1 MSLGLFQAVTRLLP
15 HPVLLCDGTGH
26 VLAANPAA
34 ARAVTGLRTGADL
47 FDLGVED
54 PTRLR
59 THLGNWLRSG
69 SLLPGV
75 LAVRDAEG
83 RSHRFRCHGARAT
96 WWDGPN
102 PAAQLHLTRL
112 DQTDQFVA
120 LSQQVEALNRE
131 IAFRSSV
138 EAERER
144 LLDTEKA
151 TRARLQRMYQLT
163 AALAAAATLPEVAQA
178 VRETAP
184 AALNATGVQLRL
196 RWERLVPALHPN
208 DNLRALSGDIWAT
221 DHDTPEALT
230 GGDPAETALRRATP
244 AEAASVRSAS
254 ARGAHPGGAAEE
266 AAEFTG
272 LSSTAVVA
280 VRSSLPRPTRAEPA
294 PAPVTAPLEAGG
306 VVLGSLVIQ
315 PDTGDPIE
323 PEHLT
328 AIVQQIAQAVRRA
341 GLHEHE
347 HRLAERLQRSLLP
360 HLPAVDG
367 LEIADSYA
375 PGVDMVEVGGDW
387 YDVHNLDA
395 DHVGLTIGDVA
406 GHGLPEAAAM
416 ARISA
421 ALRSIALRCG
431 LRPGTVLRELNEF
444 LGTYHAGLM
453 ATACYLVYNRHTRV
467 LRYAKAGH
475 PPPLL
480 ISADGR
486 SRFLEEALAPPLG
499 PMPGMRYREA
509 ETVVDGGDTL
519 LLYTDGL
526 IERRGESLDVGLR
539 RLTDLARRS
548 TGLPVENLCRRF
560 LDHQP
565 GAEFPDDRALLA
577 VRFPVAPPVASSG
590 AAGSTVRPAIPTP
603 NTAR

>member
-15 HPVLLCDGTGH
+15 DPVLLCDGTGQ

-34 ARAVTGLRTGADL
+34 SRAIAGLHAGADL
-47 FDLGVED
+47 FGLAVQD
-54 PTRLR
+54 PALLR
-59 THLGNWLRSG
+59 THISNWLRSG
-69 SLLPGV
+69 GLLPGA
-75 LAVRDAEG
+75 LAIRDDEG
-83 RSHRFRCHGARAT
+83 RTHRFRCHGARAT
-96 WWDGPN
+96 WWDGPG
-102 PAAQLHLTRL
+102 PAAQVHLTRL
-112 DQTDQFVA
+112 DQTDQFVV
-120 LSQQVEALNRE
+120 LSQQVQALNRE
-131 IAFRSSV
+131 VAFRSAV

-144 LLDTEKA
+144 LLNTEKA
-151 TRARLQRMYQLT
+151 TRARLQRMYRLT
-163 AALAAAATLPEVAQA
+163 AALAAAATLPEVARA

-196 RWERLVPALHPN
+196 HWERLVPALDPQ
-208 DNLRALSGDIWAT
+208 DNLRALAGDIWAT
-221 DHDTPEALT
+221 DHDGRQPTTEAAQDSQ
-230 GGDPAETALRRATP
+230 GPQDAQGSGRAALPQPRRAL
-244 AEAASVRSAS
+244 E
-254 ARGAHPGGAAEE
+254 AEE
-266 AAEFTG
+266 
-272 LSSTAVVA
+272 
-280 VRSSLPRPTRAEPA
+280 
-294 PAPVTAPLEAGG
+294 PVIAPLEAGG
-306 VVLGSLVIQ
+306 VVLGGLVIR
-315 PDTGDPIE
+315 PDAGDPIE

-328 AIVQQIAQAVRRA
+328 AVVQQIAQAVRRA

-360 HLPAVDG
+360 QLPTVDG

-387 YDVHNLDA
+387 YDVHHLDD

-431 LRPGTVLRELNEF
+431 RYPGTVLRELNEF

-453 ATACYLVYNRHTRV
+453 ATACYLVYNRRTRT

-509 ETVVDGGDTL
+509 ETAVEAGDTL

-526 IERRGESLDVGLR
+526 IERRGENLDVGLR
-539 RLTDLARRS
+539 RLTALARHC
-548 TGLPVENLCRRF
+548 TGLTVENLCRQF

-577 VRFPVAPPVASSG
+577 VRFPAAPPMPPPGVP
-590 AAGSTVRPAIPTP
+590 AATARPTIPTP
-603 NTAR
+603 TPTPTPDSVP